1 MLYCGIKC
9 AIMSFVFEP
18 KHRIHGYIFINY
30 RELSLYRSLI
40 VSRYKTTE
48 MDRINH
54 LPNSLLVQYSELMQN
69 CVQPLSD
76 GSNLSFKSKV
86 INGKRYWYLYISVG
100 ASRREHYLGEE
111 TTELLDQI
119 EDEKAL
125 WESNNDDRELR
136 QRLVNM
142 LIGGGTAALS
152 RDEGK
157 VLALLERNGVFLAG
171 AALVGTI
178 AFRAY
183 ANMLGVTWSSDV
195 GTQDIDIGAH
205 NRYTL
210 ALPRP
215 RAAINLG
222 QLILD
227 SGMGYI
233 EVPALNRKQPS
244 TSFRIRNRDF
254 RVDVLAPMRGRETSR
269 PVKVEDFG
277 TYATPLRHLDYLLE
291 DIQPAVLLYEHGI
304 MINVPS
310 PGRFAI
316 HKCAIS
322 QKRAAAAAAKAQKDL
337 NQAEQL
343 FSVLLELRPTDI
355 TLAFDAAQSQGE
367 SFTGKFNS
375 GLELI
380 DDDVSAAVRD
390 QLGIQG
396 T

>member
-1 MLYCGIKC
+1 MLYCGIKY
-9 AIMSFVFEP
+9 AIMSFIFGP
-18 KHRIHGYIFINY
+18 KHRISGYIFINY
-30 RELSLYRSLI
+30 KELQLYRNLF
-40 VSRYKTTE
+40 VPRYNISN
-48 MDRINH
+48 MDEIEH
-54 LPNSLLVQYSELMQN
+54 LPNSLTVQYSELMQN

-100 ASRREHYLGEE
+100 SSRREHYLGEE
-111 TTELLDQI
+111 TTELLDRV

-125 WESNNDDRELR
+125 WESNNNDRELR

-142 LIGGGTAALS
+142 LIGGGMAALS

-183 ANMLGVTWSSDV
+183 ANMLGVSWSSDF
-195 GTQDIDIGAH
+195 GTQDVDIAAD

-215 RAAINLG
+215 RASINLG

-233 EVPALNRKQPS
+233 EVPALSRKQPS
-244 TSFRIRNRDF
+244 TSFRIRNKDF
-254 RVDVLAPMRGRETSR
+254 RVDVLAPLRGRESSR
-269 PVKVEDFG
+269 AVKLEDFG
-277 TYATPLRHLDYLLE
+277 TCATPLRHLDYLLD

-322 QKRAAAAAAKAQKDL
+322 QKRVAAAAAKAQKDL

-355 TLAFDAAQSQGE
+355 SLAFDAAQSQGD
-367 SFTGKFNS
+367 SFVGRFMS